1 MQAYRGGF
9 FDAVD
14 LRDVPCAAI
23 GDAWTAPDD
32 VLGGFELAV
41 IDLPGCAPA

>member
-23 GDAWTAPDD
+23 GDVWTAPDD

-41 IDLPGCAPA
+41 VDLTACAAP